1 MVVRLHLEDLP
12 RFLCGF
18 SLLDSSVLVTEGE
31 IDVWLD
37 EFGFKLYD
45 ELVIV
50 DGFFVDRVIVEDVRV
65 A

>member
-1 MVVRLHLEDLP
+1 MVVRLHLEDLS

-37 EFGFKLYD
+37 EFGLQLYD
-45 ELVIV
+45 ELVII

>member
-1 MVVRLHLEDLP
+1 MVVRLHLEDLS

-31 IDVWLD
+31 IDVWFD

>member
-37 EFGFKLYD
+37 EFGLQLYD

-50 DGFFVDRVIVEDVRV
+50 DGFFVDRIIVEDVRV